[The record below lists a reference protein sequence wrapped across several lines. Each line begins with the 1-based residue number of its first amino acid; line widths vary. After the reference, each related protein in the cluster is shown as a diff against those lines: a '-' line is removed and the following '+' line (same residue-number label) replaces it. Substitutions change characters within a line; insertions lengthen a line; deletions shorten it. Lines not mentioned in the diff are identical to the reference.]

1 MNPTMSETKR
11 IIRTIRANKSI
22 EEQQES
28 GIILSMT
35 ILGATL
41 LIICLVLVSI
51 IN

>member
-1 MNPTMSETKR
+1 MKINKDLNIVM
-11 IIRTIRANKSI
+11 RANRGHSI
-22 EEQQES
+22 KEQQES